1 MEVFILVI
9 MAVASSINPTRSA
22 FTTLMLIYIIF
33 KNLEIFKRKLREK
46 KVSRKVLYIENFL
59 FVENEL
65 IIQQTCVEVANG
77 LL

>member
-1 MEVFILVI
+1 

>member
-1 MEVFILVI
+1 ML
-9 MAVASSINPTRSA
+9 VASGINPTHSA

-33 KNLEIFKRKLREK
+33 KNLEIFKRKTKENN
-46 KVSRKVLYIENFL
+46 VSRKVLYIENFL

-77 LL
+77 LV